1 LIKAES
7 QTESP
12 PPAGDDSSVAVI
24 LINWNDWK
32 DTIAAIESIEA
43 SDFKSWKVFI
53 VDNASVDDS
62 VSKLSDLGPNC
73 ILLESKDNLGFAGG
87 CNLGAQVAKEQ
98 GIPYLFFLNNDA
110 KVESETLSHLVGTSR
125 TLNNDA
131 ILGAVVRYFPSGE
144 IQFLGSSRSSLYG
157 TPNWYPGL
165 ESELCRH
172 GDLIETDFVFGA
184 AMFVPT
190 NLWKTLGSF
199 DEKYFLN
206 FEETDW
212 CYRASDSG
220 HRCLIVKSA
229 IVHHKANSSIG
240 GFESPIQIYFMQ
252 RNRLLFCE
260 RHGTP
265 RQIWR
270 AYRNAFNHL
279 IDRFSQARRATDTH
293 RSMKN
298 LQFRA
303 TILAVKDYVLRRF
316 GDCPDIVRK
325 LARDYR
331 DLEAAGRTPAS
342 EQES

>member
-1 LIKAES
+1 MIKVET
-7 QTESP
+7 QTQSP
-12 PPAGDDSSVAVI
+12 LPAGDGSSVAVI
-24 LINWNDWK
+24 LINWNGWK
-32 DTIAAIESIEA
+32 DTITAIKSIEA
-43 SDFKSWKVFI
+43 CVFKSWKIFV
-53 VDNASVDDS
+53 VDNASSDDS
-62 VSKLSDLGPNC
+62 VSRLRDLGPNC
-73 ILLESKDNLGFAGG
+73 ILLESKENLGFAGG
-87 CNLGAQVAKEQ
+87 CNLAARVAEEH

-110 KVESETLSHLVGTSR
+110 KVEPETLSHLVRTSR

-131 ILGAVVRYFPSGE
+131 VLGAVVRYFPSGE

-157 TPNWYPGL
+157 TPDWYPGL
-165 ESELCRH
+165 ETELCRH

-190 NLWKTLGSF
+190 SLWKTLGSF

-229 IVHHKANSSIG
+229 IVHHEANLSIG

-279 IDRFSQARRATDTH
+279 IDRFSQARRATDTQ
-293 RSMKN
+293 RSIKN
-298 LQFRA
+298 LQFLA
-303 TILAVKDYVLRRF
+303 TLLAVKDYALRRF
-316 GDCPDIVRK
+316 GDCPGIVRK

-331 DLEAAGRTPAS
+331 DLQAAG
-342 EQES
+342 

>member
-1 LIKAES
+1 
-7 QTESP
+7 
-12 PPAGDDSSVAVI
+12 
-24 LINWNDWK
+24 
-32 DTIAAIESIEA
+32 
-43 SDFKSWKVFI
+43 
-53 VDNASVDDS
+53 
-62 VSKLSDLGPNC
+62 
-73 ILLESKDNLGFAGG
+73 
-87 CNLGAQVAKEQ
+87 
-98 GIPYLFFLNNDA
+98 
-110 KVESETLSHLVGTSR
+110 
-125 TLNNDA
+125 
-131 ILGAVVRYFPSGE
+131 
-144 IQFLGSSRSSLYG
+144 
-157 TPNWYPGL
+157 
-165 ESELCRH
+165 
-172 GDLIETDFVFGA
+172 
-184 AMFVPT
+184 MFVPT
-190 NLWKTLGSF
+190 NLWKMLGSF

-252 RNRLLFCE
+252 RNKLLFCE

-270 AYRNAFNHL
+270 AYRNTFNHL
-279 IDRFSQARRATDTH
+279 IDRFSQARRATGTH
-293 RSMKN
+293 RSVKN

-316 GDCPDIVRK
+316 GDCPGIVRK